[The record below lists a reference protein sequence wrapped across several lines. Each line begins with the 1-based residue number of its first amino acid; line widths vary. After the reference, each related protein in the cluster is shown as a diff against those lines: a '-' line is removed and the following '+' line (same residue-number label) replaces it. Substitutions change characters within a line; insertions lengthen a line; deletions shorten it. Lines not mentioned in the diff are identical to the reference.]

1 MFHFVSVR
9 NTRSC
14 IHAIY
19 FSRG

>member
-1 MFHFVSVR
+1 MLHFVSVR